1 MYLDDA
7 RRAFQEGGP
16 KKLGAFLKRLDEHT
30 EAEHYLTD
38 GRGVDL
44 VTGEDRSALRM
55 SDPSTYR
62 STGLPYVPRTETSVR
77 VRRSR
82 DGRFRL
88 ITVVPPTTHFD
99 PWESL
104 WYFLWLP
111 LVIAV
116 LCYLL
121 AVHLASPLR
130 NLRKVVER
138 FGRGELGAR
147 SELSRKDEI
156 GELARAFNLMAGQ
169 ITTLL
174 AAERRLLQDVSHELR
189 SPLARLG
196 FAVEL
201 AKTSPDREQ
210 ALGRIRQEASRLATL
225 VDELLQL
232 TRAEGD
238 PAARVH
244 EEVDLRELL
253 HEVVASC
260 ELEAE
265 MQGCHVVSNIDTAA
279 VLTGDSE
286 LLQRACD
293 NVLHNAIRHAPKG
306 TSVAV
311 ELSTHD
317 HRITISFRDQGS
329 GVPPDALSE
338 IFKPFYRVESDRGR
352 ASGGVGLG
360 LAIAS
365 RAVDSTRER
374 SRPGTPTPGSWSRSS
389 CRRDSKS
396 TNTSVSR
403 TWSGAIGEAQCGRRL
418 ALSWPRR
425 AVGVDRQAIPGD
437 VFPGEVLEI
446 LAPFAAGLAV
456 LTDEEPPRKL
466 RRCGDIRDVDPVGL
480 PWFRDRAG
488 RRVDGHHERV

>member
-1 MYLDDA
+1 MKIRVRSIFTKIVGWAVATVVISLVGFVVTSAFVSERISGRSATSPRLSMMYLDDA

-16 KKLGAFLKRLDEHT
+16 KRLDAFLRRLDEHT

-62 STGLPYVPRTETSVR
+62 STGLPYVPRNETSVR

-88 ITVVPPTTHFD
+88 ITVVPPTAHFD

-116 LCYLL
+116 LCYVL

-253 HEVVASC
+253 QEVVASC

-265 MQGCHVVSNIDTAA
+265 MQGCHVVSKIDTAA

-306 TSVAV
+306 TAVAV

-317 HRITISFRDQGS
+317 HRISISFRDHGP
-329 GVPPDALSE
+329 GVPSDELSE
-338 IFKPFYRVESDRGR
+338 IFRPFYRVESDRGR
-352 ASGGVGLG
+352 ASGGIGLG

-365 RAVDSTRER
+365 RAVELHQGKITARNAN
-374 SRPGTPTPGSWSRSS
+374 PGLLVEIELPT
-389 CRRDSKS
+389 
-396 TNTSVSR
+396 
-403 TWSGAIGEAQCGRRL
+403 GR
-418 ALSWPRR
+418 
-425 AVGVDRQAIPGD
+425 
-437 VFPGEVLEI
+437 
-446 LAPFAAGLAV
+446 
-456 LTDEEPPRKL
+456 
-466 RRCGDIRDVDPVGL
+466 
-480 PWFRDRAG
+480 
-488 RRVDGHHERV
+488 